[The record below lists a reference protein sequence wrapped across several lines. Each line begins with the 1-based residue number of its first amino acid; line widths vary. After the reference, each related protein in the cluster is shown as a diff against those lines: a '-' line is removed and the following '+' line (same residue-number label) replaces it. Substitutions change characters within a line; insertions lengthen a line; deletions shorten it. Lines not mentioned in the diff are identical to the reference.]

1 MVTGL
6 MDPSVRRPGSSV
18 VKVCLT
24 ERPPRLDVSAFFGIH
39 PTWNEFFG
47 DRGLVCVNNIA

>member
-18 VKVCLT
+18 VKVSPT

-39 PTWNEFFG
+39 PTWNEFLG
-47 DRGLVCVNNIA
+47 DSGLVCVNNIT